1 MGIVVLSGML
11 DRDSK
16 WHAENGRSE
25 GPARICRPGSRFEF
39 ETAVLEGG
47 LGMALAGL
55 SSGRLRQM
63 PRCSAKMVCL
73 QRAALLGDKAGSSPL
88 HPNHRP

>member
-16 WHAENGRSE
+16 WHAGNGRSE

-63 PRCSAKMVCL
+63 PRWCAFSGL
-73 QRAALLGDKAGSSPL
+73 PFGETRLGAHLCTPTTDPDRL
-88 HPNHRP
+88 N